1 MTADKEQKAGNRA
14 RRTPRQSPSAH
25 PQSPRAMSA
34 PRATYRLQ
42 LHHQF
47 TLRHAA
53 NLASYLAQLG
63 VSHLYAAPIF
73 HARPRSSHGYDICD
87 YNRINPE
94 LGGLAAF
101 RQLSRARQRY
111 KLGLILDF
119 VPNHMGIGDR
129 RNAWWMDLLQ
139 HGPRSRFA
147 HCFDVD
153 WNSPC
158 PGLDKK
164 LLLPVLGDHYGRVL
178 ERDELRLVHEKG
190 RFWIAYFDQRFPVD
204 PDSLAHLFPTPEATS
219 PSLVCRQFRG
229 EPGTLSSFTALDDL
243 LNQQHYRLAFWRTGL
258 QHLNYRRFFDITHL
272 AGVRMEDP
280 KVFQEAH
287 RLIGRLLAQRQVD
300 GLRIDHPDG
309 LRDPASYFA
318 RLQALFPNPPTG
330 HSRSPAHGYL
340 LVEKILSPG
349 EQLQSDWA
357 VAGTTGY
364 EFLSLLNGLFVDS
377 RHEIAIDQL
386 HRSFTGHHT
395 RFDAEVFQNKLGVL
409 HSTLAPELDALTR
422 QLHALAAQHR
432 YGRDFTADSLRQAL
446 ARVLAGLPVYRTYLS
461 DARPALSL
469 AEQRYLVVAL
479 ETAKL
484 ANPVLPDALFDF
496 IGGLLTFLDP
506 IASKPPLRQLTLD
519 WIARFQQLSGPAMA
533 KGLEDT
539 TFYSWTRFLSLNEVG
554 SHPDHFGTHLDEFHQ
569 ANQLRLERWPDS
581 LLASATHD
589 TKRGED
595 TRARLNVL
603 SEIPGHWAATVQRW
617 HRWHRPALTS
627 TQQQAAPDPSLQF
640 LLYQTIAGSWPLR
653 STARPQPHYIERLQ
667 ACLLKSARE
676 AKSHTSWIDP
686 NPEFEQA
693 LQSFIHTIFHSPHS
707 ARFLADLRRLVRLVG
722 IPGACNSLSQSLLK
736 LTVPGV
742 PDIYQGTELWDFSLV
757 DPDNRRPVDF
767 SLRQDLLR
775 SLQQHWDR
783 SESNPSTFCRALLR
797 SLHDGRIKLF
807 VLWRT
812 LQLRRRS
819 PALFARGEYQPITAA
834 GRHARHVCAF
844 RRCLRNSEFIVVV
857 PRFTL
862 ELTRTGTLPLGPRV
876 WHDTAV
882 PLPSALSGSP
892 YRNLFT
898 RELLQPKST
907 REGQPPQLL
916 LARIFRTFPVALL
929 EPYDPTASGR

>member
-1 MTADKEQKAGNRA
+1 MMADTEQKAVNRA
-14 RRTPRQSPSAH
+14 RRTQRRPPIAHRPSPI
-25 PQSPRAMSA
+25 AMSP

-47 TLRHAA
+47 TLRDAA
-53 NLASYLAQLG
+53 SLASYLAQLG
-63 VSHLYAAPIF
+63 ISHLYASPIF

-101 RQLSRARQRY
+101 QLLSRARQRH

-119 VPNHMGIGDR
+119 VPNHMGIGNR
-129 RNAWWMDLLQ
+129 RNAWWTDLLR

-158 PGLDKK
+158 PGLHQKI
-164 LLLPVLGDHYGRVL
+164 LLPVLGDHYGRVL
-178 ERDELRLVHEKG
+178 ERDELRLVHEQG
-190 RFWIAYFDQRFPVD
+190 QFWIAYFEQRFPVD
-204 PDSLAHLFPTPEATS
+204 PDSLAHLFPTQDDTP
-219 PSLVCRQFRG
+219 PPLVCRQFRG
-229 EPGTLSSFTALDDL
+229 QPGTISSFTALDDL

-287 RLIGRLLAQRQVD
+287 RLIGRLLAQREVD

-309 LRDPASYFA
+309 LRDPSSYFK
-318 RLQALFPNPPTG
+318 RLQTLFPNPPTG
-330 HSRSPAHGYL
+330 HLRSPAQGYL
-340 LVEKILSPG
+340 LVEKILSHG
-349 EQLQSDWA
+349 EQLPLEWA

-364 EFLSLLNGLFVDS
+364 EFLSLLNGIFVDS
-377 RHEIAIDQL
+377 RNESAIDQL
-386 HRSFTGHHT
+386 HRSFTSHHA
-395 RFDAEVFQNKLGVL
+395 RFDAEVFHNKLRVL

-422 QLHALAAQHR
+422 QLHVLASQHR
-432 YGRDFTADSLRQAL
+432 HGRDFTADSLRHAL
-446 ARVLAGLPVYRTYLS
+446 ARILAGLPVYRTYIS
-461 DARPALSL
+461 DARATLSL
-469 AEQRYLVVAL
+469 AEQRYLVVGL

-484 ANPVLPDALFDF
+484 ASPVLPDVLFDF

-506 IASKPPLRQLTLD
+506 IASQPPLRQLTLD

-539 TFYSWTRFLSLNEVG
+539 TFYSWTRFVSLNEVG
-554 SHPDHFGTHLDEFHQ
+554 GHPDHFGTHLDEFHR
-569 ANQLRLERWPDS
+569 ANQLRLEQWPDS
-581 LLASATHD
+581 LLATATHD

-617 HRWHRPALTS
+617 HRWHRHARS
-627 TQQQAAPDPSLQF
+627 SIQQQPAPDPSLEF
-640 LLYQTIAGSWPLR
+640 LLYQTIAGSWPIR
-653 STARPQPHYIERLQ
+653 PTARPQPGHIERLQ

-686 NPEFEQA
+686 NPDFEQA
-693 LQSFIHTIFHSPHS
+693 IQSFIHTIFHSRHS
-707 ARFLADLRRLVRLVG
+707 ARFLADLHRLLRLIA

-742 PDIYQGTELWDFSLV
+742 PDVYQGTELWDFSLV

-767 SLRQDLLR
+767 SLRQASLLA
-775 SLQQHWDR
+775 LQQEWNR
-783 SESNPSTFCRALLR
+783 SPTNLIPLCRALLR
-797 SLHDGRIKLF
+797 SLHDGRVKLF
-807 VLWRT
+807 VIWRT
-812 LQLRRRS
+812 LQLRRLS
-819 PALFARGEYQPITAA
+819 PTLFARGDYQPITAL

-862 ELTRTGTLPLGPRV
+862 ELTRTGRLPLGPRV
-876 WHDTAV
+876 WHDTAI
-882 PLPSALSGSP
+882 PLPSAQSGSR

-898 RELLQPKST
+898 HECLEPKPT
-907 REGQPPQLL
+907 RQGHPPQLP

-929 EPYDPTASGR
+929 EPFDPIASGT